1 MWDAVNPDDT
11 NISFELIWDV
21 MQFSDYYS
29 KGITP
34 VATKAAVAV
43 AAGGGAAEPT
53 GTPPSITATTA
64 GARRSLATITW
75 QAGDGGYANYEPD
88 LESVKLTGTD
98 TVVTVTASGNTLSY
112 DSYSAGTGGQT
123 LTITFK
129 DSTGTFAKTV
139 ELTSGQ
145 V

>member
-1 MWDAVNPDDT
+1 M
-11 NISFELIWDV
+11 
-21 MQFSDYYS
+21 
-29 KGITP
+29 
-34 VATKAAVAV
+34 
-43 AAGGGAAEPT
+43 
-53 GTPPSITATTA
+53 